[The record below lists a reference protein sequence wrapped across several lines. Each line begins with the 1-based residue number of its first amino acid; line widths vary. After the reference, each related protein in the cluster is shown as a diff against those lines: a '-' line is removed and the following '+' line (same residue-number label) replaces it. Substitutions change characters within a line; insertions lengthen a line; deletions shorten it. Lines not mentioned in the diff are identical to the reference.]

1 MKTFYDKLYSSNF
14 ETWEETVKKIFNEF
28 EEHRQDTQKANI
40 VKHEKFGP
48 NKVKVTYSNDVE
60 IYVNYGEDEWK
71 LEGITVPP
79 ENYIVFK

>member
-1 MKTFYDKLYSSNF
+1 M
-14 ETWEETVKKIFNEF
+14 KKIFNEF